1 MKAKTKRLTRNCI
14 YCECPITYRSEK
26 AMKEAE
32 KKGEHIHAVCI
43 KARAKRKKEL
53 KKSKK

>member
-14 YCECPITYRSEK
+14 YCECPITYRSIK

-32 KKGEHIHAVCI
+32 KKGEHIHEVCKI
-43 KARAKRKKEL
+43 ARAKRNK
-53 KKSKK
+53 